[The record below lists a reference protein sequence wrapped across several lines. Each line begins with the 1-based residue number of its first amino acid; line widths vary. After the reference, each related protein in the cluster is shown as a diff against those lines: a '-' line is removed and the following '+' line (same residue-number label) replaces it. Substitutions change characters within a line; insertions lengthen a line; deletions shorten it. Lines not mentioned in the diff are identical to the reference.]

1 MIVIEPVA
9 LPGQV
14 PVPVGVLPPG
24 QEEATIIINP
34 PTAVGEAPPGTTVT
48 PPPK

>member
-9 LPGQV
+9 QPGQAV
-14 PVPVGVLPPG
+14 PVPEGVLRPG

-34 PTAVGEAPPGTTVT
+34 PTAVEVPPGTTVT
-48 PPPK
+48 PPTK